1 MESAIKN
8 LEQRGLDR
16 VLSYGKGGFA
26 RMVCLSVAAANVH
39 RIGLILQK
47 RERKNGDAQAA
58 TRAAQRRLTRLNLST
73 ILKFIPAESSG
84 RTVMH

>member
-1 MESAIKN
+1 
-8 LEQRGLDR
+8 
-16 VLSYGKGGFA
+16 
-26 RMVCLSVAAANVH
+26 MVFLSVAAANVH
-39 RIGLILQK
+39 RIGLVLQK
-47 RERKNGDAQAA
+47 QERKKGGAQAA